1 MDLKKPKHFTSK
13 KEDKFLVSFFF
24 LFLFKLGK
32 IQLWLSFT
40 KVSSML
46 FENIYKICTE
56 ASVMEAILNKVL
68 IPQNG
73 LSQER
78 LSISLTNN
86 FLWFLQKIEQ
96 KRTFLNDN
104 IVWCKNSRVFKDLS
118 NSGSFFLF
126 SVYTHIH
133 VFLKN
138 IPHKKLEML
147 LCKDKS
153 SQKFHKCYS

>member
-13 KEDKFLVSFFF
+13 KEDKFLVSFCF

-32 IQLWLSFT
+32 VQLWLSFT

-68 IPQNG
+68 VPQNG

-78 LSISLTNN
+78 LSIGLPNN
-86 FLWFLQKIEQ
+86 FLLFLQKIEQ
-96 KRTFLNDN
+96 KHTSLNYN
-104 IVWCKNSRVFKDLS
+104 IVWCKNSRIFKDLS

-126 SVYTHIH
+126 SVPMHFVILSTRIFTY
-133 VFLKN
+133 F
-138 IPHKKLEML
+138 
-147 LCKDKS
+147 
-153 SQKFHKCYS
+153 

>member
-68 IPQNG
+68 VPQNG

-78 LSISLTNN
+78 LSISLPNN
-86 FLWFLQKIEQ
+86 FLLFLQKIEQ
-96 KRTFLNDN
+96 KHTSLNDN
-104 IVWCKNSRVFKDLS
+104 IVWCKNSRIFKDLS

-126 SVYTHIH
+126 SVPMHFVILSTRIFTY
-133 VFLKN
+133 F
-138 IPHKKLEML
+138 
-147 LCKDKS
+147 
-153 SQKFHKCYS
+153 